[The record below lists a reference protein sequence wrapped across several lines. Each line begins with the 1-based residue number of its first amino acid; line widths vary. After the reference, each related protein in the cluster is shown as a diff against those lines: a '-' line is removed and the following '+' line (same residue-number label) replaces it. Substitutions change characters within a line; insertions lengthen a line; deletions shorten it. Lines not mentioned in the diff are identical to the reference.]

1 MEHSGVEEYY
11 LERNRSGS
19 GPYDESACSGKEGW
33 ILEKGLTLGKRLLIT
48 GFVVSSAP
56 VVVPPFLVIS
66 AIGFACSIPYGLFLA
81 TYSFNE
87 ILMPKL
93 FPLPTLPLPQ
103 EEDEFVDVY
112 DDDQDKYQTWSREGE
127 SILET
132 ADDGLLVK
140 ENGHEEDVGGYRDE
154 LFIRDENDELETI
167 EEEKEEPEDKGL
179 EVCAVSVIIEEG
191 DGVSGG
197 SSRRSSILGPAMEP
211 IEEMSVV
218 VEVFEDG
225 DSSDDNEEFAKETTG
240 LLESIRDEGLAVDG
254 YNDEAGLEEAP
265 LKDEKNIS
273 VPIHSHEAQVSR
285 DAMTDASYAA
295 QQQENGT
302 AGSSEAAILQSAQ
315 GSEVGGDTKQNGA
328 NVAASTEVWNKE
340 QEEEEKIWEQINAL
354 RAIVGY
360 KGSRQT
366 SFMEELKALY
376 VFTGVATSFTDPC
389 DVVEVNGKLRNLK
402 LIVGVK

>member
-1 MEHSGVEEYY
+1 MEDSGVEEYY
-11 LERNRSGS
+11 WERNGSGS

-33 ILEKGLTLGKRLLIT
+33 IVEKGLTLGKRLLIT

-87 ILMPKL
+87 FLMPKL
-93 FPLPTLPLPQ
+93 FPLPTLSPPQ
-103 EEDEFVDVY
+103 AEDEFVDVY
-112 DDDQDKYQTWSREGE
+112 DDDQEKYRTWSREGK

-132 ADDGLLVK
+132 VDDGLFVK

-154 LFIRDENDELETI
+154 LFIRDEIDELETI

-197 SSRRSSILGPAMEP
+197 SSSRSSILGPAMEP
-211 IEEMSVV
+211 IEEVSVV
-218 VEVFEDG
+218 VEVLDDG

-273 VPIHSHEAQVSR
+273 VPVHSREAQVSR
-285 DAMTDASYAA
+285 DAMTDAASYAA
-295 QQQENGT
+295 HQPQNGT
-302 AGSSEAAILQSAQ
+302 AGSIEAAVQDL
-315 GSEVGGDTKQNGA
+315 EVGGDTKQNGA
-328 NVAASTEVWNKE
+328 NVADSTEVWNKE
-340 QEEEEKIWEQINAL
+340 QEETIWEQINAL

-376 VFTGVATSFTDPC
+376 VFTGVAASFTDPC